1 MPDYP
6 TPKRAIYATEG
17 AAWRVLTEARLLITR
32 VPYRCV
38 AGHWHIAPRDEAMR
52 HRMAG
57 RS

>member
-1 MPDYP
+1 VPDCP
-6 TPKRAIYATEG
+6 TPKRAIYATESATWG
-17 AAWRVLTEARLLITR
+17 GIRRLGLTGTHAT
-32 VPYRCV
+32 YRCV